1 MITRR
6 ELLAAA
12 AATAAAQTKRPKG
25 LLIDS
30 HIHLFAADQT
40 RFPYHRNAVYRPPA
54 QPLEDYAKFVRAAG
68 IDHAVIVHPEPYQ
81 DDHRYLEHCFENE
94 PRPRFFKGTCLFDPV
109 DPATPERI
117 EVLVKKHPGRIVA
130 LRIHENRAPGQPP
143 SASGPIRERDL
154 RAPAMRETWRKVH
167 SLGLAIQ
174 MHFVPHFAPQIRALA
189 EVFPEMPVILDHLG
203 RAGEGTPTE
212 YEEVLKL
219 AKLPRTYMKYSAV
232 RYSSK
237 QEYPH
242 RDVKP
247 LIRRVYDAFG
257 PGRIIWGGLGM
268 NMEEFHRQAKLLD
281 EMFDF
286 ASEADRAK
294 IRGLNA
300 ARLYGFGKT

>member
-1 MITRR
+1 
-6 ELLAAA
+6 
-12 AATAAAQTKRPKG
+12 
-25 LLIDS
+25 
-30 HIHLFAADQT
+30 
-40 RFPYHRNAVYRPPA
+40 
-54 QPLEDYAKFVRAAG
+54 
-68 IDHAVIVHPEPYQ
+68 
-81 DDHRYLEHCFENE
+81 
-94 PRPRFFKGTCLFDPV
+94 
-109 DPATPERI
+109 
-117 EVLVKKHPGRIVA
+117 
-130 LRIHENRAPGQPP
+130 
-143 SASGPIRERDL
+143 
-154 RAPAMRETWRKVH
+154 MRETWRKVH

-203 RAGEGTPTE
+203 RAGEGTPAE